1 MEVTAKEALTKI
13 VGTSVYHEAKQFKVA
28 SFLVSQ
34 AHN

>member
-1 MEVTAKEALTKI
+1 MEVTVKEALTKI
-13 VGTSVYHEAKQFKVA
+13 VGTVYHEAKQFKVA